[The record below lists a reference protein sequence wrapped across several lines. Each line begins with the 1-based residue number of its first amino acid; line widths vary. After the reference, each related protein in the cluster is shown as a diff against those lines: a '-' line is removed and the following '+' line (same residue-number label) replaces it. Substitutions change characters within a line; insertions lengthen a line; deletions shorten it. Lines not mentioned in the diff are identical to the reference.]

1 MQRLESKIFRREIH
15 LPSGVKEW
23 QHPAGAALPMPP
35 PFFLPLPEE
44 EQETSYFA
52 DSVRIF
58 SFSSEIMPSL

>member
-1 MQRLESKIFRREIH
+1 MH

-23 QHPAGAALPMPP
+23 QHPAGAAFPMPP

-44 EQETSYFA
+44 EHETSYFA
-52 DSVRIF
+52 LSVRIF